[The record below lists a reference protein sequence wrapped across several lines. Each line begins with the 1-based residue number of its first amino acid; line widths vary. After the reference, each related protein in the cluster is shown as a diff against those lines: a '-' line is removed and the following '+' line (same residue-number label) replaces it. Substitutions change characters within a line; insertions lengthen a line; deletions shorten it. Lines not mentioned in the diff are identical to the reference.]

1 MQMES
6 VVLPLSGLPTTKP
19 KLAIFICAVRVHKKI
34 TPLEAWSKLG
44 IYRLSGRIF
53 DLKEQGV
60 GITTTKTDV
69 VNAFGEKCSVA
80 LYELTSVPD
89 GMIEF

>member
-1 MQMES
+1 MSEKRERHPTQCQRLMQYF
-6 VVLPLSGLPTTKP
+6 VL
-19 KLAIFICAVRVHKKI
+19 HKKI
-34 TPLEAWSKLG
+34 TPLDAWSKLG
-44 IYRLSGRIF
+44 IYRLSGWIY
-53 DLKEQGV
+53 DLKEMGV

-89 GMIEF
+89 GMIEFE